1 MNCPNCLQPI
11 DGEMQACKKCGAA
24 MTSSCEK
31 PSLLRR
37 VLRSL
42 DHVPSWVVVVAI
54 LLILLSSIHGH
65 PTGVMLKANMCTVE
79 ARGKDIYVS
88 ITAANTERVSLGL
101 SSIWPKTYL
110 MGTNEL
116 NDISSKVFTTS
127 TEYFKALYDEKNSG
141 TDGWKPYVKGFGY
154 SKLAGVL
161 VPCCIP
167 GHPLTATNNMWIIV
181 ANITEQDDER
191 IPVLLTRNVDVKE
204 IERVVNMGLKK
215 DEFEKRITFSG
226 IYKTPFS
233 KKGFVV
239 VSKDGITLSVRAS
252 QTKTLG
258 ELFDNKE
265 LPPRDPSKPPIVYLM
280 P

>member
-1 MNCPNCLQPI
+1 
-11 DGEMQACKKCGAA
+11 
-24 MTSSCEK
+24 
-31 PSLLRR
+31 
-37 VLRSL
+37 
-42 DHVPSWVVVVAI
+42 
-54 LLILLSSIHGH
+54 
-65 PTGVMLKANMCTVE
+65 
-79 ARGKDIYVS
+79 
-88 ITAANTERVSLGL
+88 
-101 SSIWPKTYL
+101 
-110 MGTNEL
+110 
-116 NDISSKVFTTS
+116 
-127 TEYFKALYDEKNSG
+127 
-141 TDGWKPYVKGFGY
+141 
-154 SKLAGVL
+154 
-161 VPCCIP
+161 
-167 GHPLTATNNMWIIV
+167 MWIIV